1 MYIAAPIYCVVV
13 LFITAKI
20 DKRLS
25 TKFENLVDEYRAIFY
40 EDYAGRKY
48 FYFICILLSFIP
60 VLNFVVA
67 FFATLFFLTAI
78 FIAIVKSERIKHLIE
93 KIF

>member
-1 MYIAAPIYCVVV
+1 MYIAALIYCVVF

-25 TKFENLVDEYRAIFY
+25 TKLENLVDEYRDIFY

-48 FYFICILLSFIP
+48 AYFICILLSFIP
-60 VLNFVVA
+60 ELNFVVA

-78 FIAIVKSERIKHLIE
+78 CIAIVKSERIKHLIE